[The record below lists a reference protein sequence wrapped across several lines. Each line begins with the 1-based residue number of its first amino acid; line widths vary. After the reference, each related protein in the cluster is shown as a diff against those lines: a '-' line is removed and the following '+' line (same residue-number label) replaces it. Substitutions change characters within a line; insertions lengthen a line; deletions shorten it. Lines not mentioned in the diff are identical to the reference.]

1 MYAVLS
7 PAKKLVAP
15 SREVSLTTPVF
26 PAETTG
32 LASILKAKSPAE
44 LGQLMSLSENL
55 SQLNFERFQVFEGPG
70 QGNDGHAAALT
81 FAGDTYQG
89 FDAASLSDD
98 DLTFAQAHVGILSGL
113 YGLLRPLDSIEPYRL
128 EMGTKLETPKG
139 VGLYRYWGQAITHE
153 IERRVAGHKDQTV
166 VNLASKEYFSAVA
179 AKSLSVPVVTP
190 IFKEI
195 RDGKAKVISF
205 LAKKARGRMARFMV
219 AERVQEAAGLKRFRA
234 DGYAYDAGLS
244 DETNWVFT
252 RSN

>member
-128 EMGTKLETPKG
+128 EMGTKLESPKV

-153 IERRVAGHKDQTV
+153 IERRVAGHKDRGQ
-166 VNLASKEYFSAVA
+166 FSVERIFAVA
-179 AKSLSVPVVTP
+179 LKESFRSWVTP
-190 IFKEI
+190 IFK
-195 RDGKAKVISF
+195 KFVTAKPRSLV
-205 LAKKARGRMARFMV
+205 LAKRPGGGWRGLWSLNEFKAAKALPCRR
-219 AERVQEAAGLKRFRA
+219 LCYTRA
-234 DGYAYDAGLS
+234 C
-244 DETNWVFT
+244 
-252 RSN
+252 R

>member
-7 PAKKLVAP
+7 PAKKLIVP
-15 SREVSLTTPVF
+15 SRDIALTTPVF
-26 PAETTG
+26 SEETTG
-32 LASILKAKSPAE
+32 LATILKGKTPAD

-70 QGNDGHAAALT
+70 EGNDGHAAALT

-89 FDAASLSDD
+89 FDAGSLSDE

-139 VGLYRYWGQAITHE
+139 VGLYRYWGHTITQE

-166 VNLASKEYFSAVA
+166 INLASKEYFSAVA

-190 IFKEI
+190 VFKEI

-219 AERVQEAAGLKRFRA
+219 TERVQAAEGLKAFRA
-234 DGYAYDAGLS
+234 DGYAYDAALS
-244 DETNWVFT
+244 DEANWVFT
-252 RSN
+252 RAN